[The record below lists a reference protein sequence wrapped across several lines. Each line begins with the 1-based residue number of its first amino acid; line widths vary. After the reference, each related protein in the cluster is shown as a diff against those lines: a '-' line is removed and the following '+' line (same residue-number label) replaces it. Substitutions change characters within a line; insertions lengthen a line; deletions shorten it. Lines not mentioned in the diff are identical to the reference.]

1 MVDSFT
7 LHSLVRYTY
16 NESSSEEKEQL
27 EELSLVDNELNDEL
41 KMLQEAKQFLPK
53 VTFYPLES
61 SMQRILQYSSR

>member
-7 LHSLVRYTY
+7 LYSLVRYTY
-16 NESSSEEKEQL
+16 NESSLEEKEQL